1 MSELAGWSTFNA
13 DHMAMYGINVGITKT
28 VVKTVEYFK
37 IYPEVKDLLDEVI
50 NLPISPELASK
61 EQKTEELIG
70 KYEINDFILYRFLK
84 NGDSPSRITYL
95 LTKGFNLT
103 EQEAHKYV
111 KNFYKRFY
119 SQQYKRLSS
128 PEGVKILDLSLSPRT
143 EVRLNGD
150 IYFPEEE

>member
-1 MSELAGWSTFNA
+1 NA
-13 DHMAMYGINVGITKT
+13 DHMAMYDINVGLTKT
-28 VVKTVEYFK
+28 VVRKTVEYYK
-37 IYPEVKDLLDEVI
+37 EIYPEVSDILDEVI
-50 NLPISPELASK
+50 NLPISPELAK
-61 EQKTEELIG
+61 DQKTEDIIG